1 MITILATRTSQT
13 IELYLDGVFSAKA
26 VADLTVVK
34 DQYELLAVLVKDKV
48 VENNFYFVAFPSNGF
63 RTKHIT

>member
-26 VADLTVVK
+26 VGDLTVVK

-48 VENNFYFVAFPSNGF
+48 IENDFYFVAFPSNGF